1 MREEKTNLVSVIL
14 PVYNRR
20 HLIFRAIAS
29 VEKQSYTN
37 WELLI
42 IDDGSTDGLEE
53 DLLPEVLK
61 NPHWRY
67 VKQSKRGAPL
77 SRNFGIRAA
86 AGKYVTFLDS
96 DDEYA
101 RDHLQCKVR
110 YFADHPGVDI
120 IHGGVELIGEP
131 DSFFVQDAFYPDKLI
146 HLSECC
152 IAPTFFGK
160 REAFLQSGGFR
171 NLSYSAESEFLPRV
185 SRLFH
190 VEKVDF
196 PTYRYYTGLPDSI
209 CTLRKKNNNMG

>member
-1 MREEKTNLVSVIL
+1 MREEKTKQVSIIL
-14 PVYNRR
+14 PVCNRR
-20 HLIFRAIAS
+20 HLVFRAIAS
-29 VEKQSYTN
+29 VEKQSYPD

-42 IDDGSTDGLEE
+42 IDDGSTDGLEQ

-61 NPHWRY
+61 NPRWRY
-67 VKQSKRGAPL
+67 IKQSKRGAPL
-77 SRNFGIRAA
+77 CRNFGIRAA
-86 AGKYVTFLDS
+86 AWEYVTFLDS
-96 DDEYA
+96 DDEY
-101 RDHLQCKVR
+101 RKDHLQRKVH
-110 YFADHPGVDI
+110 YFEDHPGVDI

-131 DSFFVQDAFYPDKLI
+131 DSFFVKDAFHPDKLI

-152 IAPTFFGK
+152 ICPTFFGK

-209 CTLRKKNNNMG
+209 CTLRKKDNDK